1 MSEHR
6 AAPSPHHARP
16 PSRRAAMT
24 TALTALAGTAAAAVA
39 PVSSADTSSAAASG
53 APTQSGP
60 GAAASTTT
68 AGAAWTPRKLAIN
81 RKDRAAPHPLL
92 SHAIRSGPLVFL
104 AGIGGWYPEDRAE
117 PGDAKVQIDSALK
130 AMKMLLEQA
139 GSSMAN
145 VLKVHM
151 TVADPNRNLAAINE
165 GYKGQF
171 PDPPPARS
179 YSGCN
184 VDQMGRDGVLV
195 QIDCVAYVD

>member
-1 MSEHR
+1 MPEHR
-6 AAPSPHHARP
+6 AAPSPRHARP
-16 PSRRAAMT
+16 SSRRAAMT
-24 TALTALAGTAAAAVA
+24 TALTALAGSAAAAVA
-39 PVSSADTSSAAASG
+39 PVSSPDTPSPTAG
-53 APTQSGP
+53 APTQSARSAGP
-60 GAAASTTT
+60 STTT
-68 AGAAWTPRKLAIN
+68 AGAAWTPKKQAIN
-81 RKDRAAPHPLL
+81 RQDRAAPHPLL
-92 SHAIRSGPLVFL
+92 SHAIRSGPLLFL

-139 GSSMAN
+139 GSSIAN

-179 YSGCN
+179 YSGCG